1 MSQAESDS
9 DDGVANP
16 ILHALLLILVLPFA
30 FLVIAARIVLSV
42 FGIEFEEDD
51 DGFTVPS
58 RLKPLLAR
66 IDLAQVE
73 QAPETDAGE
82 HPANAIARRAEA
94 GEWDT
99 LATELAA
106 LEAARSAATGLS
118 RPYERAAEAA
128 RHALSEATEAAQ
140 HCSLMTIADIPLEI
154 LDALEAALAR
164 RPGDHVLAAVT
175 ARAHI
180 DVGWYHRSGGW
191 SGDVTEEGWEG
202 MAHHYGRAREILD
215 RFDPEA
221 LNSPLLAEARYYLC
235 LGEEDPGRALERA
248 HAVWAR
254 LDPQSLTPHTT
265 HAFHLLPRW
274 GGSYEA
280 LDIAARQATTFTA
293 DSFGSGAY
301 AACYLS
307 VIARDEGTLGTVEV
321 PFFEEA
327 LDDLVARTEESERD
341 RTVTSCLV
349 ALFAAS
355 KPLDTRAEMLRIA
368 RKLAERHLRGGI
380 DLALWHRLDL
390 AKTVLAACYE
400 AELTEG
406 ARLRLDATGLTLLP
420 PEAAEAA

>member
-1 MSQAESDS
+1 MSQAESDR
-9 DDGVANP
+9 DDSASNR

-30 FLVIAARIVLSV
+30 FVVIAARIVLSV
-42 FGIEFEEDD
+42 FGIAFGEDD
-51 DGFTVPS
+51 DGFTIPP

-73 QAPETDAGE
+73 HAAETDTGE
-82 HPANAIARRAEA
+82 HPANAIARLAEA
-94 GEWDT
+94 GDWDRLST
-99 LATELAA
+99 DLAA
-106 LEAARSAATGLS
+106 LEAGRTAATGLA
-118 RPYERAAEAA
+118 RPYEQAAMAA
-128 RHALSEATEAAQ
+128 RHALSEATQAAQ
-140 HCSLMTIADIPLEI
+140 HCSMMTIADIPLEI
-154 LDALEAALAR
+154 LDRMEAARAR

-191 SGDVTEEGWEG
+191 SDDVTEEGWEG
-202 MAHHYGRAREILD
+202 IAHHYGRPREILD
-215 RFDPEA
+215 RFDTEA

-235 LGEEDPGRALERA
+235 LGEEDPSRALEKA

-293 DSFGSGAY
+293 DRFGTGAY

-307 VIARDEGTLGTVEV
+307 VIARDVGTLGTVEV

-327 LDDLVARTEESERD
+327 LDDLVARTEGAERD

-355 KPLDTRAEMLRIA
+355 KPLDTRAEMLRLA
-368 RKLAERHLRGGI
+368 RKLAERHLRGI

-406 ARLRLDATGLTLLP
+406 ARLRLDDTGPTLLP